1 MAWGYSLEMVPVWCK
16 MTVEDH
22 QDGIGGCWSISHGNV
37 TEAECKTCEFYES
50 PELAMWQDDGG
61 EGGA

>member
-1 MAWGYSLEMVPVWCK
+1 